1 VIKLNPLWVG
11 LLEISL
17 GQTTAAFAASGP
29 IMTALSSSVQ
39 RLSPASQ
46 ATPDP
51 LLAQAA
57 TVPAKG
63 SQNLAVKSFAR
74 LVERYRCATPAAQQS
89 LSGQP
94 TNRYEMAALLASC
107 LESLGDRTL
116 DPQEQSTLTTLRSEF
131 RLELAALQEE
141 GQTES
146 IRIQQPIESHSAIQQ
161 PTYSFIKWSSPSS
174 QDTPHQGGTAQPLLG
189 IKAEATLGK
198 VGLFGRYSVAS
209 RLSGVSNGA
218 ELMGRAL
225 GLASELEDRSLQTW
239 SAGIGIRGFII
250 PKSVLAL
257 SAGRTLVNSFGQP
270 SPVNYS
276 AFYQFPV
283 GDHLTLSPSIVIINN
298 PSNPGTPDIQGA
310 VQASFSF

>member
-11 LLEISL
+11 LLGISL
-17 GQTTAAFAASGP
+17 GQTTAAFAESEP
-29 IMTALSSSVQ
+29 IITVHSTSIQ
-39 RLSPASQ
+39 RLSPSSRAKSGS
-46 ATPDP
+46 

-57 TVPAKG
+57 AVPAKG
-63 SQNLAVKSFAR
+63 SQNSAVKSFAR
-74 LVERYRCATPAAQQS
+74 LVERYRCATPAAAQQS
-89 LSGQP
+89 LGDQS

-116 DPQEQSTLTTLRSEF
+116 NPQEQSTLTTLRSEF
-131 RLELAALQEE
+131 RLELAALQGE
-141 GQTES
+141 QAES
-146 IRIQQPIESHSAIQQ
+146 IRLQQPIESYSAIQQ
-161 PTYSFIKWSSPSS
+161 PTYSFIKWSSASS
-174 QDTPHQGGTAQPLLG
+174 QDTPHHGETAQPLLG

-209 RLSGVSNGA
+209 RLSGLSNGA
-218 ELMGRAL
+218 ALMGRAL

-270 SPVNYS
+270 SRINYS